1 MLSLLELFLVDFLY
15 NFLPLFAYF
24 GGVGAL
30 RYFAGVDAGRFSLQ
44 LLLLKNWRIRAV
56 GFDFVLSVSGMLF
69 ASQRC

>member
-15 NFLPLFAYF
+15 NFLPLFADF

-44 LLLLKNWRIRAV
+44 LLLLKN
-56 GFDFVLSVSGMLF
+56 
-69 ASQRC
+69 